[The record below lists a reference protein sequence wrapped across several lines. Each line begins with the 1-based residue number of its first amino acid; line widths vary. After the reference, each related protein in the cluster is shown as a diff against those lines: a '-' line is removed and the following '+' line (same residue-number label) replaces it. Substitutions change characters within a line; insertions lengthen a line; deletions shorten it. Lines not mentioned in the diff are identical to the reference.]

1 MIYGAT
7 IASFLGFLV
16 FFLDTFF
23 DNIFSIIWLMPLI
36 YFLLTVGYQG
46 IRIGRK
52 TYLVDLAG
60 GNKRTDYVAVSN
72 SVIGVILLFTGFIG
86 ILSSIIGLNGIILLL
101 AVVGVFGIIISSKLP
116 DINLN

>member
-1 MIYGAT
+1 
-7 IASFLGFLV
+7 
-16 FFLDTFF
+16 
-23 DNIFSIIWLMPLI
+23 MPLI
-36 YFLLTVGYQG
+36 YFLLTIGYQG

-72 SVIGVILLFTGFIG
+72 TIIGVILFFTGFIG

-101 AVVGVFGIIISSKLP
+101 SIVGLIGIIITSFLP
-116 DINLN
+116 EV